1 MGKLDKFD
9 IVFKNSDG
17 VCVSGNPLYG
27 TVVLELSGKLKLHDI
42 LLRFHGYASVCWIE
56 RHSSGH
62 GKNKKAVAKHFSS
75 EEIYFD
81 HTVNIYG
88 HVGKEVQTLP
98 SGSHSIPFEF
108 HLPADCPTSYEGSIG
123 RVRYYVSARIRK
135 LYEIEHTTMKL
146 FTVINH
152 LDVNN
157 DLRLQQSADAN
168 NEIMLCCLCCKSG
181 PISATLFLETIGFVP
196 GEGIPIHVEIENRS
210 GRKISAASVTLLMV
224 VRYNTSKKSK
234 THTNKVASACKT
246 EWNAGKSGVWT
257 GERLIIP
264 SVPPSYLFGCDIID
278 ISYVLELKV
287 HPSGPSFTLPVKMEV
302 VIGTKPLKNSV
313 SNFSYSGSGVSL
325 NSTIIHSNETHSQLC
340 ARYTESVLG
349 KVTVE
354 DDKECDKIPY
364 DITFAPVYPY
374 HSLSNKTDT
383 FQVNSPKTRVK
394 EVQRQQTLPS

>member
-210 GRKISAASVTLLMV
+210 GRKISAASVTLLM
-224 VRYNTSKKSK
+224 
-234 THTNKVASACKT
+234 
-246 EWNAGKSGVWT
+246 
-257 GERLIIP
+257 
-264 SVPPSYLFGCDIID
+264 
-278 ISYVLELKV
+278 LKV